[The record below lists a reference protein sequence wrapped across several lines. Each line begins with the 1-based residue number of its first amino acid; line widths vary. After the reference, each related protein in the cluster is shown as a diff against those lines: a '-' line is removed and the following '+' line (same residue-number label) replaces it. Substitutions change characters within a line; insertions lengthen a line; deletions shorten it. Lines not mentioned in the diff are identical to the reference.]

1 MMGSRQRPRSML
13 STLRLA
19 IATLALAFMA
29 CDSAA
34 TPDVDHG
41 SGPRS
46 TKAEQPTQKPL
57 LQATAPDTNGQ
68 TSTIPAP
75 PPQEAT
81 EMPNVTSDTGPIR
94 ESAVPFVQVSAG
106 FHHTCGLKADG
117 SIVCWGASVEAE
129 RLTETTGLFDAP
141 SGSFSQISAGALH
154 YCALRLEGIV
164 DCWGGMSLR
173 DDMSPEEKAM
183 METMLALPEGRFI
196 SVSAG
201 FLFSCVVRTDNSA
214 ECWGLIPAVSD
225 ALTPPEGKYKSVS
238 AGGYH
243 ACGIRDDQTVVC
255 WGSNL
260 GFDGEFLGQA
270 TPPDGPFDVINAG
283 SFHTCGFRPDGE
295 IRCRGASWEANCRPA
310 SSNPTAPLGAG

>member
-1 MMGSRQRPRSML
+1 M
-13 STLRLA
+13 
-19 IATLALAFMA
+19 
-29 CDSAA
+29 
-34 TPDVDHG
+34 
-41 SGPRS
+41 
-46 TKAEQPTQKPL
+46 
-57 LQATAPDTNGQ
+57 
-68 TSTIPAP
+68 
-75 PPQEAT
+75 
-81 EMPNVTSDTGPIR
+81 
-94 ESAVPFVQVSAG
+94 
-106 FHHTCGLKADG
+106 
-117 SIVCWGASVEAE
+117 
-129 RLTETTGLFDAP
+129 
-141 SGSFSQISAGALH
+141 
-154 YCALRLEGIV
+154 

-173 DDMSPEEKAM
+173 DDMSPEEKAL

-270 TPPDGPFDVINAG
+270 TPPDGPFEVINAG

-295 IRCRGASWEANCRPA
+295 IRCWGSIVRGELQTCEQQSDGASRCWMNERATEANRAWGGWPYDPPDGNRKAMDSGDTFACALWDDGSIACWGSGGINDP
-310 SSNPTAPLGAG
+310 PPPGAFEAVTVGNDHGCGL